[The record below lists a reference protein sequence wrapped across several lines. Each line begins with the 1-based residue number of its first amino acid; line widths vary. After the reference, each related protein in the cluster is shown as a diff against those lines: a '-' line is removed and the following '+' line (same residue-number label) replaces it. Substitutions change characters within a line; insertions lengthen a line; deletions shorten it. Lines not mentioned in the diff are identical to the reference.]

1 MMKTKALTYKDPR
14 LAMTA
19 RVLRFCGW
27 DVQPLMSTVTG
38 ATAKAYASKWGW
50 VIEGLWVKDPE
61 ALGWRFVRDPDERT
75 LARLVQEAIDS
86 RN

>member
-19 RVLRFCGW
+19 RVLRLCGW
-27 DVQPLMSTVTG
+27 DVQPLVSTLSG
-38 ATAKAYASKWGW
+38 AAAKAIPVWGW